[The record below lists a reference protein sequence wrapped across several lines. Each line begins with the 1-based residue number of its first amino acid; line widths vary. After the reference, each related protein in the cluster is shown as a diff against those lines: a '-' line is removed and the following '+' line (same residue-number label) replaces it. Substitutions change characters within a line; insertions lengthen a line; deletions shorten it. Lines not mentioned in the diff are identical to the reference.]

1 MSEQMNAAPVNRLN
15 HQLITLL
22 RHALRDA
29 EAGRFV
35 AGGVLL
41 VPDKSNF
48 LALCASNGY
57 FAEMI
62 AAAEIALADT
72 VQALRDHQ
80 VQLRSGQV
88 IRAGNMPRSQ

>member
-41 VPDKSNF
+41 VPDKSGF

-57 FAEMI
+57 YAEVI
-62 AAAEIALADT
+62 AAAEVAISDT
-72 VQALRDHQ
+72 IQALRAHQ
-80 VQLRSGQV
+80 TQLRSGQV
-88 IRAGNMPRSQ
+88 LRAENMPRAQ

>member
-1 MSEQMNAAPVNRLN
+1 MSDELNSAPVNRLN

-41 VPDKSNF
+41 VPDKSSF
-48 LALCASNGY
+48 LALCAIGGY
-57 FAEMI
+57 YAEMI
-62 AAAEIALADT
+62 AAAEVAISDT
-72 VQALRDHQ
+72 VQALRQ
-80 VQLRSGQV
+80 NQTQLRSGQV
-88 IRAGNMPRSQ
+88 IRAGNMPRTQ